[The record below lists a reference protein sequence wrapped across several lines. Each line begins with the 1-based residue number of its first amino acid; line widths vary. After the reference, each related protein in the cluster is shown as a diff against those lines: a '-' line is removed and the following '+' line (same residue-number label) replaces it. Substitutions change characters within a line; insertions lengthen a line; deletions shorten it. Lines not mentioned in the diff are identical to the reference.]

1 MKNSKNFEK
10 LVSIVKQLRSED
22 GCPWDKKQTRN
33 SLMPYFLEEVYEVI
47 DSIDNNDLTTLPE
60 ELGDVLF
67 HIILQTEVAEEND
80 EFNLDQVLNMI
91 NEKLIRRH
99 PHVFGNENAKTLS
112 QIKQNWETIKEKE
125 KIRESR
131 LDGVPIALPSLL
143 KAQRVQQKAS
153 YVGFDWDNKDEVWE
167 KVFEEIQE
175 LREAESQG
183 NKDLVEEEMGDLFFT
198 LVNLCR
204 FLDISSEDSLRKS
217 INKFTMRFKYLEK
230 VIKQQNKKLDDVDFS
245 ELNEIWE
252 KGKKILK

>member
-33 SLMPYFLEEVYEVI
+33 SLMPYFLEEVYEVV

-67 HIILQTEVAEEND
+67 HIILQTEVAEETD

-153 YVGFDWDNKDEVWE
+153 YVGFDWNNKEEVWE

-175 LREAESQG
+175 LREAESQD

-252 KGKKILK
+252 EGKKILK

>member
-33 SLMPYFLEEVYEVI
+33 SLMPYFLEEVYEVV

-67 HIILQTEVAEEND
+67 HIILQTEVAEETD

-99 PHVFGNENAKTLS
+99 PHVFGNGNAKTLS

-153 YVGFDWDNKDEVWE
+153 YVGFDWNNKEEVWE

-175 LREAESQG
+175 LREAESQD

-252 KGKKILK
+252 QGKKILK

>member
-10 LVSIVKQLRSED
+10 LVSIVKKLRSED

-47 DSIDNNDLTTLPE
+47 DSIDNNDLTTLSE

-67 HIILQTEVAEEND
+67 HIILQTEVAEETD

-91 NEKLIRRH
+91 NEKLMRRH
-99 PHVFGNENAKTLS
+99 PHVFDYKNTKTLS

-204 FLDISSEDSLRKS
+204 FLEISSEDSLRKS

-230 VIKQQNKKLDDVDFS
+230 VIKQQNRKLDDIDFS

-252 KGKKILK
+252 RGKKILK

>member
-47 DSIDNNDLTTLPE
+47 DSIDNNDLTTLSE

-67 HIILQTEVAEEND
+67 HIILQTEVAEETD
-80 EFNLDQVLNMI
+80 EFNLDQVLNTI

-153 YVGFDWDNKDEVWE
+153 YVGFDWNNKEEVWE

-252 KGKKILK
+252 QGKKILK